1 MRTLARVRQVGPDL
15 PSGVRRPDRS
25 VSLRD
30 VNELSVETAGLADA
44 GWSASVAKPGAWSSD
59 AESWEELLSSGPYV
73 ETVVQ
78 AGKFDVTLQL
88 DDIREVWGEA
98 GTAEGLH
105 LSPKGDVRLNFEVHP
120 EANASEMTPGEV
132 RESLRLVG
140 EIAESLQD
148 EGFNVMANP
157 MSPQHGRLYRQFGM
171 VPQYEEDSQLRD
183 GLDPLV
189 LPGRDDSYG
198 AEDRFHYL
206 TSQGLSDEDRRLMEQ
221 PGGFAPSPPMSGVM
235 PGASLQPP
243 RLPDVGGFQASPP
256 MSGLL
261 PGAPIRGPQGPTVLS
276 MEGQQ
281 ALPGMEPPPPWALT
295 PKQIATGKEWLPK
308 VRDTLEGTRPPV
320 DSPQSQMSQTML
332 ADMFAQQAQQM
343 DFQNREQAAWKSAG
357 LGSASDPSSN
367 MLGGIGGFLGNV
379 LSARQNAPTAL
390 PYAQAGQLS
399 MNAANNL
406 STEQKIALAL
416 LAGAVTGG
424 MSTPMMVPALGIG
437 AGLAAG

>member
-1 MRTLARVRQVGPDL
+1 MARVRQVGPDL

-25 VSLRD
+25 VSLSR
-30 VNELSVETAGLADA
+30 ADA
-44 GWSASVAKPGAWSSD
+44 IAD
-59 AESWEELLSSGPYV
+59 A
-73 ETVVQ
+73 
-78 AGKFDVTLQL
+78 
-88 DDIREVWGEA
+88 
-98 GTAEGLH
+98 
-105 LSPKGDVRLNFEVHP
+105 
-120 EANASEMTPGEV
+120 
-132 RESLRLVG
+132 
-140 EIAESLQD
+140 
-148 EGFNVMANP
+148 
-157 MSPQHGRLYRQFGM
+157 M
-171 VPQYEEDSQLRD
+171 VPKPEQGVAEFFKTLAEVSGYTDNVVLGDNLVEVSPSVPADHWGYTSGAKHYGTQWAREKVKIAADLGYDVEGRGDWDSLSADERRHVWDEYMDWKKSSVGYKIHAAWRDIQDYARQALFDLEDAAAVEKVNNDIDQQYHRATHSQ
-183 GLDPLV
+183 
-189 LPGRDDSYG
+189 
-198 AEDRFHYL
+198 
-206 TSQGLSDEDRRLMEQ
+206 TSKSVGLSDEDRRLVEQ
-221 PGGFAPSPPMSGVM
+221 PGGFTPSPPMSGVM

-243 RLPDVGGFQASPP
+243 RSPDVGGFQASPP